1 MKRIL
6 IIAMLALAACSA
18 ALAQVKGKSDAP
30 SVEKQLMKLE
40 QDLVDAL
47 VRGDTALW
55 ERSLADS
62 FVFTA
67 PDGATQTKAQVLSDF
82 KNGVLKME
90 SSTNDDM
97 KVRAYGNAAVVTY
110 RSTDKGTYHG
120 RDIGGQYRWTDVFV
134 KRNGRW
140 QIVSTQG
147 TPLAAK

>member
-6 IIAMLALAACSA
+6 VIAMLALAACSA
-18 ALAQVKGKSDAP
+18 ALAQGM
-30 SVEKQLMKLE
+30 SVEKQLMKFE
-40 QDLVDAL
+40 QDLVAAL

-67 PDGATQTKAQVLSDF
+67 PDGATQDKAQVLSDV
-82 KNGVLKME
+82 KTGVLKME

-97 KVRAYGNAAVVTY
+97 KVRVFGHAAVVTY
-110 RSTDKGTYHG
+110 RSTDKGTYQG
-120 RDIGGQYRWTDVFV
+120 RDISGQYRWTDVFV

-140 QIVSTQG
+140 QLVSTQG
-147 TPLAAK
+147 TPLAMK

>member
-6 IIAMLALAACSA
+6 IIAMLVLAACSA
-18 ALAQVKGKSDAP
+18 ALAQAKGRSDTP

-40 QDLVDAL
+40 QNLVDAL

-67 PDGATQTKAQVLSDF
+67 PDGGTQDKTQVLADV
-82 KNGVLKME
+82 KTGVLKME
-90 SSTNDDM
+90 SSRNDDM
-97 KVRAYGNAAVVTY
+97 KVRVYGHSAVVTY
-110 RSTDKGTYHG
+110 RSTDKGSYGG
-120 RDIGGQYRWTDVFV
+120 RDISGQYRWTDVFV

-140 QIVSTQG
+140 QLVSTQG
-147 TPLAAK
+147 TPLTAK